1 MKNNNS
7 VKRESRFLGEFVLL
21 AITLLWGSTFVIV
34 KQSLTDISPV
44 LYVAI
49 RFTIASIVLFPI
61 YLWKREE
68 KEKLISKPGVF
79 LGAWLFLGFIAQTIG
94 LRYTT
99 ATKSGFITGTF
110 VVMIP
115 IFQIFIEK
123 KKPSK
128 GTVMGV
134 FVVFVGLLF
143 LSSGGNSVLEFINML
158 GRDFNW
164 GDLLTLIS
172 AVFFSIHIVYLDK
185 FSREHSTLGLLSSQ
199 FITVSV
205 FSVIAVLLFASTGIE
220 QVKADFNG
228 FLVFSLLFTALI
240 ATLFNIG
247 LQTKFQKTVSPAK
260 AGIIYSLE
268 PLFSAILAF
277 FVLNEKISNF
287 GYIGSALIFAGLL
300 LSEVYDNLFNKD
312 GKESA
317 ER

>member
-1 MKNNNS
+1 MKNNPG
-7 VKRESRFLGEFVLL
+7 KKDSRFIGEIVLFT
-21 AITLLWGSTFVIV
+21 ITLLWGSTFVIV
-34 KQSLTDISPV
+34 KQSLAGISPV

-61 YLWKREE
+61 YLWFRKE
-68 KEKLISKPGVF
+68 KEKLIIGPGVF

-123 KKPSK
+123 KKPTK

-134 FVVFVGLLF
+134 FVVFIGLLF
-143 LSSGGNSVLEFINML
+143 LSSSGNSMLEFLNSL

-164 GDLLTLIS
+164 GDFLTLLS
-172 AVFFSIHIVYLDK
+172 AIFFSIHIVYLDK
-185 FSREHSTLGLLSSQ
+185 FSKEYSTLRLLSNQ
-199 FITVSV
+199 FIVVAALSITTVFL
-205 FSVIAVLLFASTGIE
+205 FSVSGIE
-220 QVKADFNG
+220 QVKIDFNG
-228 FLVFSLLFTALI
+228 FLLFSLLFTALV
-240 ATLFNIG
+240 ATLLNIG
-247 LQTKFQKTVSPAK
+247 LQTKYQKTVSPSK

-268 PLFSAILAF
+268 PLFSAILAY

-287 GYIGSALIFAGLL
+287 GYIGSVLIFAGLL
-300 LSEVYDNLFNKD
+300 LSEVYDNLFNKN